1 MINQLS
7 FDAMLENL
15 SRDFHPIVPFNKQSD
30 KVALLD
36 LSKTNPLFTEKIYS
50 DMDQFENFL
59 ESYRQQSGA
68 KYLLGGYKEERQMYR
83 RSVLFDKNISDIHRM
98 VDEPRS
104 IHLGVDIWGPAGT
117 TVFAPLGGV
126 VYGFAFNDHFG
137 DYGATIILQHQ
148 SDATTFYTLYGH
160 LSLQDIGSLKEGQFI
175 SRGQPFAHFGT
186 KEENGHWPPHLH
198 FQVIH
203 DIGLNVSDYPGVCK
217 PSESVFY
224 LSNSPNPQPFIH
236 HLFT

>member
-7 FDAMLENL
+7 FAALLENL
-15 SRDFHPIVPFNKQSD
+15 SSDFHPLVPFDSKND

-36 LSKTNPLFTEKIYS
+36 LSKTNSLFTEAIYS
-50 DMDQFENFL
+50 DMVQFEEFL
-59 ESYRQQSGA
+59 AKRRKESGA
-68 KYLLGGYKEERQMYR
+68 KYLLGGYNEERQMYR
-83 RSVLFDKNISDIHRM
+83 RSVLFDNNISESQRIS
-98 VDEPRS
+98 DEPRS

-117 TVFAPLGGV
+117 PVYAPLGGV
-126 VYGFAFNDHFG
+126 VYGFAFNNQFG

-148 SDATTFYTLYGH
+148 SDASSFYTLYGH
-160 LSLQDIGSLKEGQFI
+160 LSLQDIGSLKQGQFI
-175 SRGQPFAHFGT
+175 SRGQPFAHFGP

-203 DIGLNVSDYPGVCK
+203 DIGLHVSDYPGVCK

-224 LSNSPNPQPFIH
+224 LSNSPDPSPFIH

>member
-1 MINQLS
+1 MTKQLP
-7 FDAMLENL
+7 FDAMLENI
-15 SRDFHPIVPFNKQSD
+15 SSDFHPLVPFDKKTD

-36 LSKTNPLFTEKIYS
+36 LSKANSLFTEDIYS
-50 DMDQFENFL
+50 DMERFEKFI
-59 ESYRQQSGA
+59 EQERIKSGA

-83 RSVLFDKNISDIHRM
+83 RSELFDTNLSDAQKM

-117 TVFAPLGGV
+117 LVFAPLGGV

-148 SDATTFYTLYGH
+148 VDATSFYTLYGH

-175 SRGQPFAHFGT
+175 SRGQPFAHFGR

-198 FQVIH
+198 FQVIA

-217 PSESVFY
+217 PGEAVFF
-224 LSNSPNPQPFIH
+224 LSNSPNPHPFIH
-236 HLFT
+236 QFFS